1 MNEGPSD
8 VRLKARAKSYELCRN
23 KKNFLKALFSS
34 QVYLQQIKKKAE
46 AESKNCHAKT
56 MLSLEKPIKLI

>member
-1 MNEGPSD
+1 MAD
-8 VRLKARAKSYELCRN
+8 KARARGEDV
-23 KKNFLKALFSS
+23 KKWFVDIEDQTFPAYSN
-34 QVYLQQIKKKAE
+34 LQQIKKKAE